1 MLKRRL
7 SRVFM
12 TTRCPRKIVCFFW
25 SIRHGVI
32 NSARRIIVRV
42 ESVNF

>member
-12 TTRCPRKIVCFFW
+12 TTKCPRKIVCFFW
-25 SIRHGVI
+25 SIRHDVI
-32 NSARRIIVRV
+32 NSARVKQQAPAAWQ
-42 ESVNF
+42 